1 MRKNLWAYLTIPALI
16 ITLVGMVG
24 DGRAEDQ
31 DQEGQERGG
40 CFVHVWAWGGQSFLG
55 ISPEEVTAET
65 VRRLG
70 LPEERGALVVHV
82 VPDSPAER
90 AGLKKDDVILTWN
103 GTPVE
108 SAVQLRRLIRE
119 TPPGRTVRL
128 GIFRDGRHM
137 ELTATLDKRSA
148 WREKWRADIEGLIGE
163 SLEHAGRALR
173 SLDWDTLMMVS
184 HRGRLGVTLQS
195 LTPQLAE
202 YFGLKDRSGAL
213 ITSVRKDSPADRA
226 GLKAGD
232 VIIAID
238 GQTVEDP
245 SDAARIIRRKEEGP
259 VEIRI
264 VREGHEMTV
273 TATLERRARRH
284 HRFSSP
290 IEVYGAPWAPR
301 PWMFISP
308 PEVPPTHIRPGR
320 PAFRRMKPLAERQLI
335 TRTSPRIA

>member
-1 MRKNLWAYLTIPALI
+1 MRKNLWVYAIIPALI
-16 ITLVGMVG
+16 LALVGMVG
-24 DGRAEDQ
+24 DGRAQ
-31 DQEGQERGG
+31 DQSQEDEGHGG
-40 CFVHVWAWGGQSFLG
+40 CFVHIWAWGGQSFLG

-128 GIFRDGRHM
+128 GIFRDGHQM
-137 ELTATLDKRSA
+137 ELTVTLDKRSTWEKK
-148 WREKWRADIEGLIGE
+148 WREDVEGLIGE
-163 SLEHAGRALR
+163 SLEQAGRALR
-173 SLDWDTLMMVS
+173 NLDWEAFMVS
-184 HRGRLGVTLQS
+184 RRGRLGVTLQS

-245 SDAARIIRRKEEGP
+245 SDAAGIIRRKEEGP

-273 TATLERRARRH
+273 TATLEKRPRRH
-284 HRFSSP
+284 RRFAPP

-301 PWMFISP
+301 PWMSIP
-308 PEVPPTHIRPGR
+308 PPGVPPTHIRPGW
-320 PAFRRMKPLAERQLI
+320 PAFRRMRPPVERQLI